1 MTAAFPGDEARADA
15 AVCPFCR
22 SVINGRPLF
31 GWWWHF
37 GGSPDGQSP
46 SCCAVDQHT
55 RRQQRAART
64 SGPIPI
70 MTGDSTPSIAPGR
83 GQAAP
88 GRPPAAPGRPPA
100 APGRPP
106 PGRIAH

>member
-83 GQAAP
+83 GQAA
-88 GRPPAAPGRPPA
+88 G
-100 APGRPP
+100 PGRPP